1 MFPRRALI
9 LALLIPLALSASEGG
24 SFRLSGGGAKGLAL
38 SSCAGLHDAGLEA
51 LFLQPASLLSLD
63 ESARMALLYEH
74 LSGGIPLRQATLL
87 LGRGSGYQQSLSGS
101 PQSSAALAA
110 AFQYRG
116 AELAD
121 ASRWQEWTLS
131 VAGAWSPF
139 RWLATGFR
147 ADHSRGGS
155 EDGLDRG
162 RAFSLSLGLK
172 ARLLTPSLEAGFF
185 LEDLVHEFLW
195 EGGQVKKR
203 EASPLLSLGMND
215 LQFPSLPGIFRL
227 ETAVRYRYNELESLG
242 LGLDWRVLEGLAV
255 FRCGLRHWADER
267 LPAEASFGFGLALS
281 SLDLD
286 YAYATSSIEASGARH
301 RITLTRP
308 LSGN

>member
-1 MFPRRALI
+1 
-9 LALLIPLALSASEGG
+9 LIPLALSASEGG

-38 SSCAGLHDAGLEA
+38 SSCAGLHDTGLEA

-63 ESARMALLYEH
+63 ETARMALVYEH
-74 LSGGIPLRQATLL
+74 LSGGIPLQQATLL
-87 LGRGSGYQQSLSGS
+87 IGRGSGHQDSRSGS

-116 AELAD
+116 ADLAD

-155 EDGLDRG
+155 EDDLDRG

-172 ARLLTPSLEAGFF
+172 ARLLSPSLEAGFF

-195 EGGQVKKR
+195 DGGSVKKR
-203 EASPLLSLGMND
+203 EASPVLSLGMND
-215 LQFPSLPGIFRL
+215 LHLPYLRGDFRL
-227 ETAVRYRYNELESLG
+227 ETAARYRFNDLESLG
-242 LGLDWRVLEGLAV
+242 LGLEWNFIEDLAV
-255 FRCGLRHWADER
+255 FRCGLRHWSDER
-267 LPAEASFGFGLALS
+267 LPVEFSFGFGLSLS
-281 SLDLD
+281 SLYLD
-286 YAYATSSIEASGARH
+286 YAHATSAVEAAGARH

-308 LSGN
+308 LSAN